1 MSEIKTQE
9 KIFLLGISALSY
21 MLIDLPV
28 RLTTVDLPPYIGIK
42 NFLPFMLG
50 IFFGFYG
57 VLGACLGSLVIAL
70 SMGTGL
76 YNAGYECYCII
87 ITGLGIWYGWHIFS
101 KSHHVFLKEFKN
113 YARYILL
120 VLILSALT
128 FDFDAGISYFLC
140 GILIGIPVT
149 ILFGSILCVIQIVP
163 SGYVLTDDANFY
175 IDNDPQSI
183 SAANEVLEEAA
194 LTRGITI
201 NRVFE
206 LQSCIEEIAL
216 RILNVDPNLKIH
228 ASVVFTD
235 AISAR
240 LDYPG
245 KKYNPLKI
253 AKDEDE
259 IDVMGLKIFRHR
271 ALRAMFNYWD
281 SVNKVH
287 IVV

>member
-9 KIFLLGISALSY
+9 KIFLTSISALTY

-28 RLTTVDLPPYIGIK
+28 RLTIMIPPYLGIK
-42 NFLPFMLG
+42 NFLPFILG

-57 VLGACLGSLVIAL
+57 VAGACIGALIISLT
-70 SMGTGL
+70 MGTGL

-87 ITGLGIWYGWHIFS
+87 ITGLGIWYGWHVFS
-101 KSHHVFLKEFKN
+101 KSHHVFLKELKN

-128 FDFDAGISYFLC
+128 LDFETGVSYFLC
-140 GILIGIPVT
+140 GVLIGIPVT

-163 SGYVLTDDANFY
+163 SWCKLSDDANFD

-183 SAANEVLEEAA
+183 RAANELLEEAA
-194 LTRGITI
+194 LTRGIAI
-201 NRVFE
+201 GRVFE
-206 LQSCIEEIAL
+206 IQSCIEEISI
-216 RILNVDPNLKIH
+216 RVLNVDPNLKIH
-228 ASVVFTD
+228 TSVIFTD

-240 LDYPG
+240 LDYSG

-259 IDVMGLKIFRHR
+259 LDVMSLKIFRHR

-281 SVNKVH
+281 GVNKVH